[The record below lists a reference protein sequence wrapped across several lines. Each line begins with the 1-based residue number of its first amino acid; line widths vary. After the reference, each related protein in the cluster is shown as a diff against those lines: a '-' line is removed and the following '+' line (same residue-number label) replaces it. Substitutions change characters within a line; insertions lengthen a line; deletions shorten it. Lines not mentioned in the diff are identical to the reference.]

1 MNKNILDVF
10 YNVLIKEAMFGKVDC
25 YFKYNMRFNTRI
37 LEKNLDFINDD
48 DNNSLLVPTLLIKD
62 KKEFDKLLLE
72 YVDLAVK
79 FYGDENFYDEVLE
92 SKYYDNE
99 LGISKEKL
107 IMITLWSNA
116 TIEDF
121 SDPCMF
127 LRKRIAF
134 FELGN
139 LEKCLE
145 EKDVG
150 YSETLGVN
158 ISIVIEKNGL
168 ENETPYSLKVY
179 LIDREN
185 GARVYEFPKTY
196 FGIYN
201 GEGYVY
207 AIQNDRY
214 RLVNAKYTKIMNRL
228 MYKINDGLDVK
239 SETSEN
245 YGIGNLKDV
254 TPNFVVVA
262 NMLMGLF
269 RDNNINKVNIPSIL
283 ICRWNAK
290 MTLLKRQIDKGNDDS
305 AIRTLEDKFIY
316 IQSNLTEKFLRVF
329 RRLGYHHSTMMIS
342 SYPYELNSNLELS
355 ILDWED
361 VCNNKLLDET
371 YNLDFRAISR
381 RKK

>member
-1 MNKNILDVF
+1 MNKSILDVF
-10 YNVLIKEAMFGKVDC
+10 YKVLIKEAMIGKIDC

-37 LEKNLDFINDD
+37 LEENIDFINDSD
-48 DNNSLLVPTLLIKD
+48 SNSLLVPTLVIKD
-62 KKEFDKLLLE
+62 RKEFDRLLLE

-79 FYGDENFYDEVLE
+79 FYDDEDIYDEVLE

-107 IMITLWSNA
+107 IMTTLWSNA

-121 SDPCMF
+121 NDPCRF
-127 LRKRIAF
+127 LKKRIAF

-139 LEKCLE
+139 LENYLE
-145 EKDVG
+145 ERNVG
-150 YSETLGVN
+150 YSDILGFDVN
-158 ISIVIEKNGL
+158 VEIQKNTF
-168 ENETPYSLKVY
+168 ENETPYSFKVS
-179 LIDREN
+179 LIKSDT
-185 GARVYEFPKTY
+185 GSRVYEFPKVY
-196 FGIYN
+196 FGVYD

-214 RLVNAKYTKIMNRL
+214 RLINPSYTKKIDRL
-228 MYKINDGLDVK
+228 MYKVNEGLDVN
-239 SETSEN
+239 SDNYDN

-262 NMLMGLF
+262 NILMGLF
-269 RDNNINKVNIPSIL
+269 RENNITKIKVPSIL

-290 MTLLKRQIDKGNDDS
+290 MILLKNKTDKGNDNNVIK
-305 AIRTLEDKFIY
+305 ALEDKFIY
-316 IQSNLTEKFLRVF
+316 IQSNLTEKFLRIF

-342 SYPYELNSNLELS
+342 SYPYELTSNLELS
-355 ILDWED
+355 ILDGED
-361 VCNNKLLDET
+361 ICNNKLLYEV
-371 YNLDFRAISR
+371 YNLDFKCGNR